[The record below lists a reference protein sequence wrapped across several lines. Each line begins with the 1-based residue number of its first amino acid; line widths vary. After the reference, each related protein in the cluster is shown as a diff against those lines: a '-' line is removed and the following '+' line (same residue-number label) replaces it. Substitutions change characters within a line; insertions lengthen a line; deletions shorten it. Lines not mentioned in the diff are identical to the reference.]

1 MSQKQPAKPL
11 STKAI
16 EAMKPNSKDRS
27 DTGENTG
34 LRVFCGATG
43 IKTFFY
49 RYSSPV
55 THKLVQLKI
64 GNFPQ
69 TSLSEARVK
78 LQELKQLRQL
88 GRCPVTELKEE
99 KQYKKQE
106 QLQPQKTQ
114 LTVKELV
121 ELYLVDRIED
131 RKGKDGKIIS
141 GSRKKKGQ
149 KEVRRM
155 LEADVVRVLGELMAH
170 EVTRKNVIELV
181 REIDGRG
188 AKVQAGNVLRELSA
202 AYEFAIGLD
211 YFDDNF
217 ANPALLAKASLQQAN
232 FKLTSNKG
240 TRYLDDN
247 ELKKFL
253 AWLPSSAYT
262 NVVKNVFRLTLWTGC
277 RTGEVCAMAWDDVD
291 LEKGTVHLRETKTGI
306 ERHVQLP
313 DQAVT
318 YLKSMRMNSDKY
330 LFPSQVTK
338 LPIQQKYLTECAWRL
353 RKEGKMLDITDWS
366 PHDLRRTV
374 RTGLAKLGCPNEVA
388 EAILGHIRGGI
399 EGTYNLYGYEN
410 ECKVWLQ
417 KWADHMGCLATH

>member
-16 EAMKPNSKDRS
+16 EAMKPNCHVRT

-34 LRVFCGATG
+34 LRVSCGATG
-43 IKTFFY
+43 IKTFIY

-55 THKLVQLKI
+55 THKLVQIKI

-69 TSLSEARVK
+69 ISLSEARVK

-88 GRCPVTELKEE
+88 GRCPATELKEE
-99 KQYKKQE
+99 KQHKKQK
-106 QLQPQKTQ
+106 QLQPQETK
-114 LTVKELV
+114 LTVKALI
-121 ELYLVDRIED
+121 ELYLVERIED
-131 RKGKDGKIIS
+131 RKGKDGKIIA
-141 GSRKKKGQ
+141 GARKKKGQ
-149 KEVRRM
+149 IEVRRM
-155 LEADVVRVLGELMAH
+155 LEADVIRVLGERMAH
-170 EVTRKNVIELV
+170 EVTRKDVIELV

-202 AYEFAIGLD
+202 AYEFAIGLE

-217 ANPALLAKASLQQAN
+217 ANPALLAKSSLQQAK

-291 LEKGTVHLRETKTGI
+291 LEKGTIHLKETKTGI
-306 ERHVQLP
+306 ERYVQLP
-313 DQAVT
+313 EQAVI

-353 RKEGKMLDITDWS
+353 RKEGKMLDIPDW
-366 PHDLRRTV
+366 
-374 RTGLAKLGCPNEVA
+374 
-388 EAILGHIRGGI
+388 
-399 EGTYNLYGYEN
+399 
-410 ECKVWLQ
+410 
-417 KWADHMGCLATH
+417 